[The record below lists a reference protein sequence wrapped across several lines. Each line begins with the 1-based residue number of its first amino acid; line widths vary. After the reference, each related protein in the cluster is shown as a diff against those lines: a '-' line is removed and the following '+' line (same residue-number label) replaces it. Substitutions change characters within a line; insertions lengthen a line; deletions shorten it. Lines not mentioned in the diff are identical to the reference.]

1 MVFYREEFEAL
12 GDKIYLNHA
21 GIGPCPKSAYDAI
34 NAFNKGIASGNSN
47 HSEAFK
53 TVGDCKALIGQLVNV
68 PPEYISLSGNTSM
81 GLNYV
86 AASYPF
92 AKGDRV
98 LIIDRQFPA
107 VVHPWLNQKQRGVV
121 CEFVPSDPYPDLE
134 LTLSIID
141 RRTKFVVISWVRF
154 FDGYR
159 VNLKE
164 WADALHERGVY
175 LAVDGMQGCG
185 AIPVDLTDCRV
196 DVFSAGGAKWL
207 LSPLG
212 TGFLYV
218 APELRDELKPV
229 FAGWLQMLES
239 DDFSTFLD
247 YDYHIPPDGRRFE
260 VATYPFMLLYGMREA
275 LKILLD
281 ANPSRIAPHIFG
293 LLDALISQLD
303 NVSDYRIKSCLDEN
317 ARSGILS
324 IETPEGPEVAERLAG
339 NGIRVSYRE
348 GGLRISPHLY
358 NTKEDIAKL
367 VAALLKHS

>member
-1 MVFYREEFEAL
+1 MAFFEKEFSAL
-12 GDKIYLNHA
+12 GDTVFLNHA
-21 GIGPCPKSAYDAI
+21 NYGPRPESAYQAMDAYTRR
-34 NAFNKGIASGNSN
+34 FMEGTHDHFEAS
-47 HSEAFK
+47 K
-53 TVGDCKALIGQLVNV
+53 VIGDCKGLIGSLVNV
-68 PPEYISLSGNTSM
+68 PPEFVSLSGNTSM

-92 AKGDRV
+92 AEGDRV

-107 VVHPWLNQKQRGVV
+107 AVHPWLNQKQRGVV
-121 CEFVPSDPYPDLE
+121 CNFVPADPYPDLE
-134 LTLSIID
+134 STLSMID
-141 RRTKFVVISWVRF
+141 ERTKFVVLSWVRF

-175 LAVDGMQGCG
+175 LVVDGMQGCG
-185 AIPVDLTDCRV
+185 AIPVDLTVCGV
-196 DVFSAGGAKWL
+196 DAFSAGGAKWL

-218 APELRDELKPV
+218 APGLREKLKPV
-229 FAGWLQMLES
+229 FAGWLQMLED
-239 DDFSTFLD
+239 DDFSTFLN

-281 ANPSRIAPHIFG
+281 ADPSRIAPHIFS
-293 LLDALISQLD
+293 LLDRIVAQLKGE
-303 NVSDYRIKSCLDEN
+303 SDFEILSCLDEN
-317 ARSGILS
+317 TRSGILS
-324 IETPEGPEVAERLAG
+324 IRTPEGPEAVERLAD
-339 NGIRVSYRE
+339 NGFRVSYRE

-358 NTKEDIAKL
+358 NTDEDIDKL
-367 VAALLKHS
+367 LRFLLLHS